1 MEHLFQV
8 QGMTCGHCEMAV
20 KKAIQ
25 RLDAQAQIQID
36 RTANRVQ
43 VQSDKPREDVAHA
56 IAEEGYQVA

>member
-25 RLDAQAQIQID
+25 RLDAQSQIQID

-43 VQSDKPREDVAHA
+43 VQSDKPREEVAHA